1 MTLLR
6 SLAHIR
12 TGDKGDTCQFS
23 VTVYRTTDY
32 TAIRKH
38 LTPQRIGA
46 HFSEF
51 VQGRIQRFEMPQ
63 LGALIFVLERA
74 LQSGV
79 TRSLSLDAHGKCLG
93 STLLSIDIPEIDA
106 FCAEP
111 AMIDRPATSTTR
123 TRA

>member
-1 MTLLR
+1 MTVLR

-23 VTVYRTTDY
+23 VTVYRPADY
-32 TAIRKH
+32 AAIREH

-51 VQGRIQRFEMPQ
+51 AQGRIQRFEMPQ

-106 FCAEP
+106 VRAEP
-111 AMIDRPATSTTR
+111 AMIDRPATSTAR
-123 TRA
+123 TRP

>member
-1 MTLLR
+1 MTSLR
-6 SLAHIR
+6 ALAHVR

-23 VTVYRTTDY
+23 VIVYRPADY
-32 TAIRKH
+32 VAVRDH

-51 VQGRIQRFEMPQ
+51 AQGRIQRFEMPQ
-63 LGALIFVLERA
+63 LGALIFVLEHA

-93 STLLSIDIPEIDA
+93 STLLSIEIPDMAASRDAPGAIDQL
-106 FCAEP
+106 
-111 AMIDRPATSTTR
+111 ATPMTR
-123 TRA
+123 TPS